1 MSSSIVCDEC
11 GQAHQGIPAQ
21 DCDAVISAY
30 SLAER
35 GHELHVPPLD
45 RVFLPL
51 FLEACRYFMR
61 KSAPPAVAEIVH
73 RHRPPVVRDL
83 GAAACAA
90 DRGDSVLWEG
100 QEYVWNGESW
110 EALPC
115 STLH

>member
-1 MSSSIVCDEC
+1 VSSDIVCDEC

-30 SLAER
+30 SVAER

-51 FLEACRYFMR
+51 FLEACRYFKR
-61 KSAPPAVAEIVH
+61 KPAPPPIAEIVH
-73 RHRPPVVRDL
+73 RHGPPVVRELRD
-83 GAAACAA
+83 AARVA
-90 DRGDSVLWEG
+90 DHGDSVLYEG
-100 QEYVWNGESW
+100 QEYVWNGKCW
-110 EALPC
+110 KALPS